1 MRATALMNNLWL
13 ARPAGQRTDD
23 YGMRLISLIFVIHS
37 ETGTVPA
44 LQ

>member
-1 MRATALMNNLWL
+1 MNNLWL
-13 ARPAGQRTDD
+13 ARPAGRRADD
-23 YGMRLISLIFVIHS
+23 FGMSLISLMFVIHS